1 MADKTEM
8 DTTLLDDT
16 VTFQSDPFP
25 ALLDPRIL
33 RALADLAFTHPT
45 LVQTQAIPLI
55 LQGKDVLAKARTGS
69 GKTAAYGLPAVQRVL
84 SAKEVCTFL
93 HLPGSPSSN
102 ANFRFPQQ
110 EPESKIRSL
119 ILVPTRELAQQVST
133 FLKNVTKYCDGLV
146 NTVNV
151 AGNTNAALTLSDTP
165 DILIST
171 PSKCLALLQAKQ
183 IGLSALSLLIID
195 EADLILSYGHSAD
208 LQRLLDPAQGWIPK
222 VGVQGVLMSAT
233 MTNDVESL
241 KGWALRSPA
250 ILTLTEP
257 TSSSL
262 LTQYYTTTSELDKF
276 LLLYVLLKLKLVKGK
291 ALIFVNEVDRG
302 YRLRLFLEQFGVKS
316 CVLNKEL
323 PLNSRYH
330 IVEEFNRGVY
340 DYIIATD
347 EVDLG
352 DAEEE
357 EEDSQ
362 GGGASEKAEPIGTAE
377 RKEEPVEEAEPA
389 ESSKKAQKRKASDQ
403 PVSRDKKKSRKQ
415 DKAYGVS
422 RGIDF
427 VAVACVINFDLPSST
442 SAYTHRVGRT
452 ARAGQ
457 SGLALSFV
465 VPQSGISRDKNV
477 LVESAKK
484 DEKVFERIKRH
495 AKEEMLSEIQE
506 WDFGGRKGEI
516 EGFRYRMED
525 ALKAVTAKRVQ
536 EARRE
541 EVRRELL
548 NSEKL
553 KAHFAANPLDFSYLR
568 HDATINPA
576 RVQSHLKH
584 VPQYLMPKIAR
595 APLTADAPEGQHV
608 PFTNNRRGGR
618 GGKFGRGGHRGGRG
632 GAKNP
637 LKKF

>member
-1 MADKTEM
+1 M
-8 DTTLLDDT
+8 
-16 VTFQSDPFP
+16 
-25 ALLDPRIL
+25 
-33 RALADLAFTHPT
+33 
-45 LVQTQAIPLI
+45 
-55 LQGKDVLAKARTGS
+55 
-69 GKTAAYGLPAVQRVL
+69 
-84 SAKEVCTFL
+84 
-93 HLPGSPSSN
+93 
-102 ANFRFPQQ
+102 
-110 EPESKIRSL
+110 
-119 ILVPTRELAQQVST
+119 
-133 FLKNVTKYCDGLV
+133 
-146 NTVNV
+146 
-151 AGNTNAALTLSDTP
+151 
-165 DILIST
+165 
-171 PSKCLALLQAKQ
+171 
-183 IGLSALSLLIID
+183 
-195 EADLILSYGHSAD
+195 
-208 LQRLLDPAQGWIPK
+208 
-222 VGVQGVLMSAT
+222 
-233 MTNDVESL
+233 
-241 KGWALRSPA
+241 
-250 ILTLTEP
+250 TLTEP

-323 PLNSRYH
+323 PLNSRSVPTAARLLPRLTFAIRRYH

-347 EVDLG
+347 ETDLG
-352 DAEEE
+352 DVEEEE
-357 EEDSQ
+357 EEDAPV
-362 GGGASEKAEPIGTAE
+362 GGTSEKAEPIQTGE
-377 RKEEPVEEAEPA
+377 QKEEQVEEAEPA
-389 ESSKKAQKRKASDQ
+389 ESSRKAQKRKASDQ
-403 PVSRDKKKSRKQ
+403 PVSRDKKKSRRQ

-427 VAVACVINFDLPSST
+427 VAVACVINFDLPTST

-465 VPQSGISRDKNV
+465 VPKSGISKDKNV

-525 ALKAVTAKRVQ
+525 ALKAVTTKRVQ

-553 KAHFAANPLDFSYLR
+553 KVS
-568 HDATINPA
+568 T
-576 RVQSHLKH
+576 
-584 VPQYLMPKIAR
+584 
-595 APLTADAPEGQHV
+595 EWC
-608 PFTNNRRGGR
+608 RRPD
-618 GGKFGRGGHRGGRG
+618 KS
-632 GAKNP
+632 
-637 LKKF
+637 

>member
-1 MADKTEM
+1 MATKSEM
-8 DTTLLDDT
+8 DSTLLDDT
-16 VTFQSDPFP
+16 VTFDSDPFP
-25 ALLDPRIL
+25 ALLDARIL
-33 RALADLAFTHPT
+33 RALADLSFTHPT

-84 SAKEVCTFL
+84 IAKE
-93 HLPGSPSSN
+93 
-102 ANFRFPQQ
+102 Q
-110 EPESKIRSL
+110 ETESKIRSL
-119 ILVPTRELAQQVST
+119 ILVPTRELAQQVTT
-133 FLKNVTKYCDGLV
+133 FLKNVTKYCEGLV
-146 NTVNV
+146 NIVNV
-151 AGNTNAALTLSDTP
+151 AGNSNATLTLSDTP

-171 PSKCLALLQAKQ
+171 PSKCLALLQANQ
-183 IGLSALSLLIID
+183 IELSSLSLLIID

-257 TSSSL
+257 TSLSL
-262 LTQYYTTTSELDKF
+262 LTQYYTTTTEMDKF

-357 EEDSQ
+357 EEE
-362 GGGASEKAEPIGTAE
+362 AYE
-377 RKEEPVEEAEPA
+377 RKIEEVESSEPKDEPMEEEEPAG
-389 ESSKKAQKRKASDQ
+389 SSKKAQKRKASDQ
-403 PVSRDKKKSRKQ
+403 PTTREKKKSRKQ

-427 VAVACVINFDLPSST
+427 VAVACVINFDLPTTT

-465 VPQSGISRDKNV
+465 VPKSGISKDKNV

-484 DEKVFERIKRH
+484 DEKVFERIKKY

-506 WDFGGRKGEI
+506 WDFGGRKSEV

-525 ALKAVTAKRVQ
+525 ALKAVTSKRVQ
-536 EARRE
+536 EARRD

-568 HDATINPA
+568 HDVAINPS
-576 RVQSHLKH
+576 RVQPHLKH

-595 APLTADAPEGQHV
+595 APLTAETPEGHV

-618 GGKFGRGGHRGGRG
+618 GGGRGSRGGHRGGRG
-632 GAKNP
+632 GAKKVNP

>member
-1 MADKTEM
+1 MSSQPEM
-8 DTTLLDDT
+8 DTSLLDNT
-16 VTFQSDPFP
+16 VTFASEPFP
-25 ALLDPRIL
+25 SLLDARIL
-33 RALADLAFTHPT
+33 RALADMAFTHPT
-45 LVQTQAIPLI
+45 LVQTEAIPLI

-84 SAKEVCTFL
+84 SAK
-93 HLPGSPSSN
+93 S
-102 ANFRFPQQ
+102 QD
-110 EPESKIRSL
+110 PEAKIRSL
-119 ILVPTRELAQQVST
+119 ILVPTRELAQQVAA
-133 FLKNVTKYCDGLV
+133 FLKNVTKYCNEAV
-146 NTVNV
+146 NVVNV
-151 AGNTNAALTLSDTP
+151 AANTNTNLTLTDTP

-183 IGLSALSLLIID
+183 ISLASLSLLIID

-262 LTQYYTTTSELDKF
+262 LTQYYTTTSEIDKF

-347 EVDLG
+347 EVDIG

-357 EEDSQ
+357 AEEHTQEVKGDTDGKHNTSAAKPEVDGQ
-362 GGGASEKAEPIGTAE
+362 QME
-377 RKEEPVEEAEPA
+377 VDEPA

-403 PVSRDKKKSRKQ
+403 PVSRDKKKGRKE
-415 DKAYGVS
+415 DKAYGMS

-427 VAVACVINFDLPSST
+427 VAVACVINFDLPT
-442 SAYTHRVGRT
+442 TASAYTHRVGRT

-465 VPQSGISRDKNV
+465 VPKSGISQDKNI

-484 DEKVFERIKRH
+484 DEKIFERIKRH

-506 WDFGGRKGEI
+506 WDFGGRKSEI

-525 ALKAVTAKRVQ
+525 ALKAVTSKRVQ
-536 EARRE
+536 EARRD

-553 KAHFAANPLDFSYLR
+553 KVCALSYTSVFSMLTR
-568 HDATINPA
+568 TS
-576 RVQSHLKH
+576 QSL
-584 VPQYLMPKIAR
+584 L
-595 APLTADAPEGQHV
+595 
-608 PFTNNRRGGR
+608 
-618 GGKFGRGGHRGGRG
+618 
-632 GAKNP
+632 
-637 LKKF
+637 

>member
-1 MADKTEM
+1 MASKPEM

-16 VTFQSDPFP
+16 VTFDSDPFP
-25 ALLDPRIL
+25 ALLDARIL
-33 RALADLAFTHPT
+33 RALADLSFTHPT

-84 SAKEVCTFL
+84 VAKEIV
-93 HLPGSPSSN
+93 LPL
-102 ANFRFPQQ
+102 QQ
-110 EPESKIRSL
+110 EAESKIRSL
-119 ILVPTRELAQQVST
+119 ILVPTRELAQQVTT
-133 FLKNVTKYCDGLV
+133 FFRNVTKYCEGLV
-146 NTVNV
+146 NIVNV
-151 AGNTNAALTLSDTP
+151 AGNSNATLTLSDTP

-183 IGLSALSLLIID
+183 IELSSLSLLIID

-262 LTQYYTTTSELDKF
+262 LTQYYTTTTEMDKF

-352 DAEEE
+352 DAEDEE
-357 EEDSQ
+357 EESAAPE
-362 GGGASEKAEPIGTAE
+362 GEGKI
-377 RKEEPVEEAEPA
+377 EEAESSDLKDEPMEEEEPA
-389 ESSKKAQKRKASDQ
+389 ESSKKAQKTKGIRSTDN
-403 PVSRDKKKSRKQ
+403 SRQ
-415 DKAYGVS
+415 EEEQETGQ
-422 RGIDF
+422 GIR
-427 VAVACVINFDLPSST
+427 
-442 SAYTHRVGRT
+442 AYTHRVGRT

-465 VPQSGISRDKNV
+465 VPKSGISKDKNV

-484 DEKVFERIKRH
+484 DEKVFERIKKY

-506 WDFGGRKGEI
+506 WDFGGRKSEV

-525 ALKAVTAKRVQ
+525 ALKAVTSKRVQ
-536 EARRE
+536 EARRD

-568 HDATINPA
+568 HDAAINPT
-576 RVQSHLKH
+576 RVQPHLKH

-595 APLTADAPEGQHV
+595 APLTADTPEGHV

-618 GGKFGRGGHRGGRG
+618 GGGRGGRGGHRGGRG
-632 GAKNP
+632 GAKKANP

>member
-1 MADKTEM
+1 MASQPEM
-8 DTTLLDDT
+8 DTSLLDNT
-16 VTFQSDPFP
+16 VTFASEPFP
-25 ALLDPRIL
+25 SLLDARIL
-33 RALADLAFTHPT
+33 RALANMAFTHPT
-45 LVQTQAIPLI
+45 LVQTEAIPLI

-84 SAKEVCTFL
+84 SAKD
-93 HLPGSPSSN
+93 
-102 ANFRFPQQ
+102 QD
-110 EPESKIRSL
+110 PEAKIRSL
-119 ILVPTRELAQQVST
+119 ILVPTRELAQQVAA
-133 FLKNVTKYCDGLV
+133 FLRNVTKYCSEAV
-146 NTVNV
+146 NVVNV
-151 AGNTNAALTLSDTP
+151 AANTNTNLTLTDTP

-183 IGLSALSLLIID
+183 ISLSALSLLIID

-241 KGWALRSPA
+241 KGWALRNPA

-262 LTQYYTTTSELDKF
+262 LTQYYTTTSEIDKF

-347 EVDLG
+347 EVDIG
-352 DAEEE
+352 DADEDTEENAQE
-357 EEDSQ
+357 TR
-362 GGGASEKAEPIGTAE
+362 GEKAGNDDASTA
-377 RKEEPVEEAEPA
+377 KPEEGEQMEVDESV

-403 PVSRDKKKSRKQ
+403 PVSRDKKKGRKE
-415 DKAYGVS
+415 DKAYGMS

-427 VAVACVINFDLPSST
+427 VAVACVINFDLPT
-442 SAYTHRVGRT
+442 TASAYTHRVGRT

-465 VPQSGISRDKNV
+465 VPKSGISRDKNV

-484 DEKVFERIKRH
+484 DEKAFERIKRH

-506 WDFGGRKGEI
+506 WDFGGRKSEI

-525 ALKAVTAKRVQ
+525 ALKAVTTKRVQ
-536 EARRE
+536 EARRD

-553 KAHFAANPLDFSYLR
+553 KSHFAANPLDFSYLR
-568 HDATINPA
+568 HDTAINPA
-576 RVQSHLKH
+576 RVQPHLKH

-595 APLTADAPEGQHV
+595 APLTAEAPEGHV
-608 PFTNNRRGGR
+608 PFAGNKRGGR
-618 GGKFGRGGHRGGRG
+618 GGGRGGRGGHRGGRG
-632 GAKNP
+632 GAKKANP